1 MTADIAQGYC
11 CDFTQ
16 VAPAERQGALENAC
30 DYRGDI
36 TLELADGSRLDG
48 YIFDVR
54 AGQPGQ
60 ATTVRLML
68 ASTGEKVTVAG
79 DRIHRLTFSGKD
91 TAAGKTFDAW
101 IQRYIQKRLAGERA
115 SIESEP
121 LDDGASTVR

>member
-1 MTADIAQGYC
+1 MTTDIAQGYC

-54 AGQPGQ
+54 GGQAGQP
-60 ATTVRLML
+60 TTVRLML
-68 ASTGEKVTVAG
+68 ASTGEKVSVTG

-121 LDDGASTVR
+121 LDESATPAR